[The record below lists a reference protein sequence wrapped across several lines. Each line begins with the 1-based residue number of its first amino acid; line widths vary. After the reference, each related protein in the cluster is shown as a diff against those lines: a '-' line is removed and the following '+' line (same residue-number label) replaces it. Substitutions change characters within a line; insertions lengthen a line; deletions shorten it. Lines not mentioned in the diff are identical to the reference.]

1 MSENT
6 MMLVQATWNDKQT
19 FRMIPVADSCPYV
32 ECIFD
37 PDTKVFVVISKIAKQ
52 SLHMLPKLDDNG
64 DPMAVKS
71 KRSNGRNFRE
81 ERHKIEV
88 FQEFYVED
96 TTAMNAL
103 ISMFA
108 VNADSF
114 DYKTFLGEVSGDT
127 KLKKV
132 AK

>member
-19 FRMIPVADSCPYV
+19 FRMIPVAESCPYV

-37 PDTKVFVVISKIAKQ
+37 PDTKVFVIISKIAKQ

-64 DPMAVKS
+64 DPMAVKV
-71 KRSNGRNFRE
+71 KRPNGRNFRE

-96 TTAMNAL
+96 KAAMEEVVK
-103 ISMFA
+103 MFA
-108 VNADSF
+108 VNSSSF
-114 DYKTFLGEVSGDT
+114 DYKKFLAEGET
-127 KLKKV
+127 PEKAKKG